1 MSSLLVVPGYQGS
14 GPDHWQTHLERKL
27 GARRVV
33 MPSWTHP
40 VREDWVAAIEREVA
54 ACQEPPLLVAH
65 SLGCIAVAHWA
76 AQSRRAAAGALLVAP
91 CDVERRDLPAPLQS
105 FAPVPE
111 QPLRFPA
118 QLAASTDDPYLR
130 IDRASALA
138 RVWRA
143 RLRVIGALG
152 HINAASGFG
161 PWPGGEALLDE
172 LR

>member
-1 MSSLLVVPGYQGS
+1 VRLRWPH
-14 GPDHWQTHLERKL
+14 P
-27 GARRVV
+27 RRVV
-33 MPSWTHP
+33 
-40 VREDWVAAIEREVA
+40 WVAELERSPA
-54 ACQEPPLLVAH
+54 PCQEPPLLVAH

-91 CDVERRDLPAPLQS
+91 CDVESRDLPAPLQS
-105 FAPVPE
+105 FAPAPE

-138 RVWRA
+138 RAWRA
-143 RLRVIGALG
+143 RLRVLGALG

-161 PWPGGEALLDE
+161 PWPDGEVLLEE
-172 LR
+172 LRRARA